1 MSNAQERMKYQEAL
15 SNLQG
20 KDVSEELLNKFD
32 EEELVYFEKSLYENL
47 LITKFKKQKSLS
59 SLMKKLSWLEELFT
73 ELYAD
78 QMDNF
83 ERELESEEVI
93 DYDKDDAEVSTEEVV
108 SFNKIDTLNKLRE
121 YRTLK
126 FQIELEKESL
136 KMLSEQIAKIQHK
149 I

>member
-1 MSNAQERMKYQEAL
+1 
-15 SNLQG
+15 
-20 KDVSEELLNKFD
+20 
-32 EEELVYFEKSLYENL
+32 
-47 LITKFKKQKSLS
+47 
-59 SLMKKLSWLEELFT
+59 MKKLSWLEELFT

-78 QMDNF
+78 QMNNF
-83 ERELESEEVI
+83 EIELESEEVI
-93 DYDKDDAEVSTEEVV
+93 DYDKDDAEVATEEVV

>member
-1 MSNAQERMKYQEAL
+1 MSNSQERMKYQEAL

-93 DYDKDDAEVSTEEVV
+93 DYDKDDAEVATEEVV

>member
-83 ERELESEEVI
+83 ERELESEEV
-93 DYDKDDAEVSTEEVV
+93 V

>member
-93 DYDKDDAEVSTEEVV
+93 DYDKDDAEVATEEVV

>member
-93 DYDKDDAEVSTEEVV
+93 DYDKDDSEVATEEVV